1 MIDCGEEVSFSLD
14 VVIPVF
20 NEEKIL
26 AQNIDKLHEVLTCKC
41 SAYTWQIVIADN
53 ASTDGTPEISG
64 CLAERYPQVSYLRIE
79 RRGRGGALRQ
89 TWIKSCA
96 DVVGYMDADLSSDL
110 NVFPDLVD
118 EIIVSG
124 YDIAIGSRFA
134 KGAKVIGR
142 SVVRG
147 LVSKAYSI
155 LFRIVFMTKFQDA
168 QCGFKVLNRR
178 VVKNVLPLIK
188 DTGWFFDT
196 ELLVLAEKNG
206 YRIKEVPIKWV
217 DDSDSK
223 VKIFSTVLEDL
234 KGLLRL
240 RLCGIAKASSVL
252 SNEKRNR

>member
-1 MIDCGEEVSFSLD
+1 MSISLD
-14 VVIPVF
+14 VIIPVF

-26 AQNIDKLHEVLTCKC
+26 VENIDKLHAVLTDKC

-53 ASTDGTPEISG
+53 ASTDQTPEISRY
-64 CLAERYPQVSYLRIE
+64 LADRYYQVSYFRIE

-89 TWIKSCA
+89 AWIKSSA

-110 NVFPDLVD
+110 NVFSDLVD
-118 EIIVSG
+118 EIVVSG

-134 KGAKVIGR
+134 KGATVIGR
-142 SVVRG
+142 SVMRG
-147 LVSKAYSI
+147 LISKAYSI
-155 LFRIVFMTKFQDA
+155 LFRAVLMTKFQDA

-178 VVKNVLPLIK
+178 IVKNVLPLIK

-223 VKIFSTVLEDL
+223 VKIFNTVLEDL

-240 RLCGIAKASSVL
+240 RLCGIAKVSPLL
-252 SNEKRNR
+252 SNQKRNS